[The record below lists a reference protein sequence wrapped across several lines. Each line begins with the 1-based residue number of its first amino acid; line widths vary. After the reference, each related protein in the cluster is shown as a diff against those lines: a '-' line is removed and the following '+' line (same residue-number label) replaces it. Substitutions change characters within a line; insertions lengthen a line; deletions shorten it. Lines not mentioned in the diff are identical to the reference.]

1 MRVLYADLNNSG
13 ISGDMFLASLLGL
26 VPEPDKILNEL
37 KELKNYLSGVS
48 LLEIEIKKIF
58 QSGIQ
63 LNRLKIT
70 IKESKNHRSAKT
82 LKKSLNS
89 YLSDKSFSESAKIF
103 ANQVLD
109 SLIRAEAE
117 VHDKLANEIHLHELS
132 SIDTLL
138 DIIGVTTVLERIDF
152 FSENF
157 KIFCSKI
164 PLGGGKVKTA
174 HGILTVP
181 APATLKILESS
192 NLITYGGPID
202 SELVTPTGIALLS
215 NLNPEYL
222 EYIPE
227 MTILKTIYSTG
238 QKEFANFL
246 NTLRLFYGETKD
258 NNNIRSPHFMERY
271 VEQISILETDVD
283 DVSGEIIGNL
293 FNKLKN
299 EDILDIQIIPSFT
312 KKNRPSQIIRVLC
325 FPKDVYKLSETMILE
340 LGTLGVR
347 HNFVNRVCVD
357 RTTEKQEIEIKGKK
371 HQINFKIS
379 FIETDNKR
387 KIVNIKPEYEDLKK
401 ISENTG
407 IPVRE
412 IQFIIQGKIGQL
424 YRKY

>member
-325 FPKDVYKLSETMILE
+325 FPKDVYKLSETM
-340 LGTLGVR
+340 
-347 HNFVNRVCVD
+347 
-357 RTTEKQEIEIKGKK
+357 
-371 HQINFKIS
+371 
-379 FIETDNKR
+379 
-387 KIVNIKPEYEDLKK
+387 
-401 ISENTG
+401 
-407 IPVRE
+407 
-412 IQFIIQGKIGQL
+412 
-424 YRKY
+424 